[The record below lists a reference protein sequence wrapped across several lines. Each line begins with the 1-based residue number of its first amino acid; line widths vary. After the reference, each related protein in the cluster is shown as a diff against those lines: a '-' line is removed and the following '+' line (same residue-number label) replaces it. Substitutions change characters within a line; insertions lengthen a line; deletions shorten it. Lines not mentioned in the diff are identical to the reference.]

1 MKYNIWGHYYF
12 NLRISTDNV
21 LGSYIPRGVPLFK
34 SVFKAGPVVEKA
46 KGLGMTPG
54 TSFHKGQPCPTSSA
68 SNAYSAHD

>member
-1 MKYNIWGHYYF
+1 MFLALIYPGGFHFSNQY
-12 NLRISTDNV
+12 LR
-21 LGSYIPRGVPLFK
+21 LH
-34 SVFKAGPVVEKA
+34 GPVVEKA